1 MENVYIKGETG
12 IYLTPDVKLNA
23 ETGICEITGES
34 YLENTG
40 DFYSP
45 VLAWIKA
52 YGTQEAPK
60 PIIFNFR
67 LTYFNT
73 SSSKA
78 ILEILLLLKDLEDDK
93 GISVETNWYYPDD
106 DFDLLAEAE
115 DFIEDSGV
123 EFNLIP
129 YKLDY

>member
-1 MENVYIKGETG
+1 MKNVHIKGETG
-12 IYLTPDVKLNA
+12 IYLTPEIKLNA
-23 ETGICEITGES
+23 KTGICEIIGES
-34 YLENTG
+34 YLENTVA
-40 DFYSP
+40 FYAP
-45 VLAWIKA
+45 IIRWITE
-52 YGTQEAPK
+52 YSQQEISHPL
-60 PIIFNFR
+60 IFNFR

-78 ILEILLLLKDLEDDK
+78 ILEILLLLKSLENQ
-93 GISVETNWYYPDD
+93 GISIGINWYYPDD

-115 DFIEDSGV
+115 DFIDDSEI

>member
-12 IYLTPDVKLNA
+12 IYLTPDIKLNA
-23 ETGICEITGES
+23 QTGICEMTGES

-40 DFYSP
+40 NFYAP
-45 VLAWIKA
+45 VLRWIETYIA
-52 YGTQEAPK
+52 QEKPAP
-60 PIIFNFR
+60 IVFNFR

-78 ILEILLLLKDLEDDK
+78 ILEILLLFRQMQDS
-93 GISVETNWYYPDD
+93 GGSVKVNWYYPDD

-115 DFIEDSGV
+115 DFIDDSGM

>member
-23 ETGICEITGES
+23 QTGICEITGES

-40 DFYSP
+40 VFYAPVFEWIREYISQESP
-45 VLAWIKA
+45 
-52 YGTQEAPK
+52 APVV
-60 PIIFNFR
+60 FNFR

-78 ILEILLLLKDLEDDK
+78 ILEILLLFKKMQEA
-93 GISVETNWYYPDD
+93 GGEVEINWYYPDD

-115 DFIEDSGV
+115 DFIEDAGI